1 MALSIATGIEEVAAQ
16 AGTVATAGEEMPAT
30 FGDIARS
37 PDLLW
42 AALTDNVRYLE
53 YSNDV
58 FGRRCHVLDE
68 IEEGVLCREM
78 VILADEAMK
87 NHIRAEKADND
98 SQATMALAQV
108 VICHMMMEYYLD
120 KEDWSEF
127 DDKLQEVIELQE
139 SLYREARLKNDR
151 NFALITLA
159 RLRAL
164 TTLARRLA
172 NPTRQQAMIRELLRR
187 RVLH

>member
-1 MALSIATGIEEVAAQ
+1 MRENS
-16 AGTVATAGEEMPAT
+16 
-30 FGDIARS
+30 
-37 PDLLW
+37 
-42 AALTDNVRYLE
+42 
-53 YSNDV
+53 
-58 FGRRCHVLDE
+58 
-68 IEEGVLCREM
+68 REM
-78 VILADEAMK
+78 IILADEAMK
-87 NHIRAEKADND
+87 NHTRAEKADND

-127 DDKLQEVIELQE
+127 DDKLQEVIELQD

-151 NFALITLA
+151 NFSLITLA

-164 TTLARRLA
+164 TTLSRRLA